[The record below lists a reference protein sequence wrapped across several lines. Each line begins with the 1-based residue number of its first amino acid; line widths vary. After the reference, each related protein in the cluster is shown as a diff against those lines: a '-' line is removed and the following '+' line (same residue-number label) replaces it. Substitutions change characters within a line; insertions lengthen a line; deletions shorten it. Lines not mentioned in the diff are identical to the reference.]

1 MVVGE
6 LEVIHMG
13 DGVCN
18 AWGEVEDG
26 WHDDGKEGKAGDKRD
41 KYADHP
47 RYDKT
52 KFDPKTYTRNVN
64 GVVMTWS
71 QRKAI
76 SHMITYLLLYLRRSR
91 QIRERKVLLFFCFLL
106 IGGRTI
112 FNLSCRVFR
121 SGVKRANFFQ
131 NRCEKG
137 QIFS

>member
-76 SHMITYLLLYLRRSR
+76 NHMIPFTTSAAKPSDQGKESVGVLLLPAD
-91 QIRERKVLLFFCFLL
+91 
-106 IGGRTI
+106 GGRTI
-112 FNLSCRVFR
+112 FNLPCRVFR
-121 SGVKRANFFQ
+121 GVKRANFFL
-131 NRCEKG
+131 K
-137 QIFS
+137 